1 MRRTVYFA
9 LGMIIAVAA
18 FAQERSGRI
27 VGRVTDPAG
36 LPVAGVRIRAVNVA
50 TGLTRE
56 AASGNA
62 DGAYLIPALPPGVYQ
77 LEASRDGFAPL
88 VRAGV
93 QVDVDQAA
101 RADLQLSL
109 ASSAESITV
118 TADALQVNTVNAVG
132 GALVGRKQIEG
143 LPLNGRNFIQLGTL
157 VPGAV
162 PVPSRY
168 EVQGIQP
175 ARNGFAVNGLRT
187 QSNSFLLDGVTN
199 TDPNFNGYVATPPPD
214 ALEQF
219 RIVTGTFS
227 AEYGSSAG
235 STVSAITRSG
245 TNEFHARAWN
255 FLRNDALDAR
265 DFFARSRPPLRQNQF
280 GGTAGG
286 RIFRDRTFYFGY
298 FEGLEARTGTTQNVV
313 APTSAER
320 GGDFSGSAQPPRDP
334 AAGNA
339 PFPNAQIPRDRLSPI
354 ATKLLQDLVPLPNS
368 PGNRLVRSPVVSTSG
383 RQFGVRID
391 HRISSRHSLFGRY
404 GFDSRDTKDPLGAA
418 NFSPKGNVSA
428 DDIHNAVISHTWL
441 AAPERIVESSLA
453 FNRFLSRPATWSG
466 VDPYA
471 YGWRFPSTEPTAL
484 GLPFVSVAG
493 LFSVGDIQQ
502 SWTRLARNTYQVQS
516 QMAWLRGRHSMKMGG
531 ELRQQQIYLVFPNRP
546 NGDFLMNGTFTGN
559 ALADFLIGRTAQFRQ
574 GGGQPAKHFVG
585 YHSALF
591 FQNDWRIHPRL
602 TLNLGLRHELPVPYY
617 DKQDRMASFQ
627 PGKKSVVRPNA
638 PEGLLY
644 PGDPGV
650 SRATIVTDR
659 NNFAPRFGFA
669 WDVRGD
675 GRTSLRGGYGIAFDA
690 VPGVAAFQN
699 INVPPFNRFV
709 QLTAPASFAN
719 PYEGLPSNPQTD
731 PRLEFPCP
739 CLVIGFSPDFRT
751 PYAQNTSLSVQQQLT
766 DNLLAEVSYI
776 GTFGRKLAGYLE
788 INPAIPGPGA
798 TLANTQQ
805 RRIYRDYNLVRPTFS
820 RFNSHY
826 HALQLRTEK
835 RYSAGLI
842 FSASYVYSKAIDY
855 QSSLNFS
862 GENRPQDAF
871 TLRDVRGLAAFDV
884 RHRFVAS
891 YAMEVPFPR
900 SAARPARLVF
910 GGWQLSGILAAQSG
924 SPLTAT
930 EPTDLSLRGLN
941 ADRPDQISNPNT
953 GPKRPEQW
961 FDTAAFRRLPA
972 VAGGQRPGT
981 AGRNTIIGPGLVQT
995 DLAAMKRFRAGE
1007 KGFAELRG
1015 EFFNALNHANFRDPG
1030 TNIGA
1035 PATFGVIQ
1043 ASRPARIV
1051 QLALKL
1057 GF

>member
-109 ASSAESITV
+109 SSSAESITV

-132 GALVGRKQIEG
+132 GALVGRKQIED

-339 PFPNAQIPRDRLSPI
+339 PFPNARFR
-354 ATKLLQDLVPLPNS
+354 ATACL
-368 PGNRLVRSPVVSTSG
+368 RS
-383 RQFGVRID
+383 RR
-391 HRISSRHSLFGRY
+391 
-404 GFDSRDTKDPLGAA
+404 
-418 NFSPKGNVSA
+418 NFCK
-428 DDIHNAVISHTWL
+428 IW
-441 AAPERIVESSLA
+441 
-453 FNRFLSRPATWSG
+453 FLCQTRPATVWFARRS
-466 VDPYA
+466 
-471 YGWRFPSTEPTAL
+471 FPPAAGNSAFASTTE
-484 GLPFVSVAG
+484 
-493 LFSVGDIQQ
+493 
-502 SWTRLARNTYQVQS
+502 
-516 QMAWLRGRHSMKMGG
+516 
-531 ELRQQQIYLVFPNRP
+531 
-546 NGDFLMNGTFTGN
+546 
-559 ALADFLIGRTAQFRQ
+559 FR
-574 GGGQPAKHFVG
+574 
-585 YHSALF
+585 
-591 FQNDWRIHPRL
+591 
-602 TLNLGLRHELPVPYY
+602 
-617 DKQDRMASFQ
+617 
-627 PGKKSVVRPNA
+627 
-638 PEGLLY
+638 
-644 PGDPGV
+644 
-650 SRATIVTDR
+650 
-659 NNFAPRFGFA
+659 
-669 WDVRGD
+669 
-675 GRTSLRGGYGIAFDA
+675 
-690 VPGVAAFQN
+690 
-699 INVPPFNRFV
+699 
-709 QLTAPASFAN
+709 
-719 PYEGLPSNPQTD
+719 
-731 PRLEFPCP
+731 
-739 CLVIGFSPDFRT
+739 
-751 PYAQNTSLSVQQQLT
+751 
-766 DNLLAEVSYI
+766 
-776 GTFGRKLAGYLE
+776 
-788 INPAIPGPGA
+788 PAIPCSAVTASTRA
-798 TLANTQQ
+798 TQKTRWAPPTSRQ
-805 RRIYRDYNLVRPTFS
+805 RATS
-820 RFNSHY
+820 
-826 HALQLRTEK
+826 ART
-835 RYSAGLI
+835 I
-842 FSASYVYSKAIDY
+842 FTM
-855 QSSLNFS
+855 
-862 GENRPQDAF
+862 R
-871 TLRDVRGLAAFDV
+871 
-884 RHRFVAS
+884 
-891 YAMEVPFPR
+891 
-900 SAARPARLVF
+900 
-910 GGWQLSGILAAQSG
+910 
-924 SPLTAT
+924 
-930 EPTDLSLRGLN
+930 
-941 ADRPDQISNPNT
+941 
-953 GPKRPEQW
+953 
-961 FDTAAFRRLPA
+961 
-972 VAGGQRPGT
+972 
-981 AGRNTIIGPGLVQT
+981 
-995 DLAAMKRFRAGE
+995 
-1007 KGFAELRG
+1007 
-1015 EFFNALNHANFRDPG
+1015 
-1030 TNIGA
+1030 
-1035 PATFGVIQ
+1035 
-1043 ASRPARIV
+1043 
-1051 QLALKL
+1051 
-1057 GF
+1057 